1 VRWITDS
8 TPQIADDPRN
18 PRRAAMRRKYTIH
31 CAWDAEAEV
40 WYVSDSNVPG
50 LATEADTP
58 DALFQKL
65 LVMIPE
71 LVELNEPDGDEEVP
85 IELLCSR
92 EASVRIHRRY

>member
-1 VRWITDS
+1 MHNR
-8 TPQIADDPRN
+8 Q
-18 PRRAAMRRKYTIH
+18 YTIR
-31 CAWDAEAEV
+31 CEWDAEAEV
-40 WYVSDSNVPG
+40 WYVVDSDVPG

-71 LVELNEPDGDEEVP
+71 LLEANHVADGDDEVP

-92 EASVRIHRRY
+92 FGRARRTHAR